1 MWCQVSALALVYGV
15 AAQLSLK
22 LALVHGQ
29 VTPIWPP
36 TGIAVVALFLLGRRF
51 WPAIAIGAFLV
62 NAPISSSLLVAACI
76 AAGNT
81 LAPLVA
87 VFVLDRMGFRPEL
100 DRLRDAVA
108 LVAAALGSMLVS
120 ATGGALTLMASGG
133 LVHTGFWPTWSVWW
147 AGDAMGVLIVAPML
161 FSLRLLHFPHS
172 VDWRRH
178 GRGSPAVRR
187 APSW

>member
-1 MWCQVSALALVYGV
+1 MICISSLKSSGGTPQFAPRSIAAERLEQAAPRRVAHELARVAHSDVFLYVVQVAALALVYGV
-15 AAQLSLK
+15 AAQLSLR

-87 VFVLDRMGFRPEL
+87 VFVLERMGFRPEL

-108 LVAAALGSMLVS
+108 LVAAALGSTLVS
-120 ATGGALTLMASGG
+120 ATAA
-133 LVHTGFWPTWSVWW
+133 
-147 AGDAMGVLIVAPML
+147 
-161 FSLRLLHFPHS
+161 R
-172 VDWRRH
+172 
-178 GRGSPAVRR
+178 
-187 APSW
+187 